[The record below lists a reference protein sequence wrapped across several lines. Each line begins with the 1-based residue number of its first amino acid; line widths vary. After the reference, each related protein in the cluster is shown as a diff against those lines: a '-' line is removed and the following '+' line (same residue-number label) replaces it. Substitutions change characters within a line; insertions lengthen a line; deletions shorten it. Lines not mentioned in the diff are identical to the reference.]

1 MSPVRYFFGLNVDW
15 SKECQ
20 DDDTRF
26 LRWGR
31 VGGLGGGKKI
41 DAKIASSRR
50 FSPMKVKGV
59 WSGEK
64 IIRHAISAWG
74 RGGYKKIDMKI
85 ASSRRH
91 FP

>member
-26 LRWGR
+26 SRW
-31 VGGLGGGKKI
+31 GGGKKI

-59 WSGEK
+59 YQF
-64 IIRHAISAWG
+64 
-74 RGGYKKIDMKI
+74 GGVGGC
-85 ASSRRH
+85 
-91 FP
+91 